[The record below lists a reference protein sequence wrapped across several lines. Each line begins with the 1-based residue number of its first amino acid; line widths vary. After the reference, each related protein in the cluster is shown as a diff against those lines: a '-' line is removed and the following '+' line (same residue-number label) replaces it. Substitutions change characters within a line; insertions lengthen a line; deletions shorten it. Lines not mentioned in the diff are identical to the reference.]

1 MCQFKKKSG
10 FYMPNASL
18 LSKRKVYAIVKMQVK
33 GMTRGTFYKLSGI
46 MSASSDLHL
55 SPTKQN
61 CIGID
66 IDGLKEAKIPW

>member
-1 MCQFKKKSG
+1 
-10 FYMPNASL
+10 
-18 LSKRKVYAIVKMQVK
+18 
-33 GMTRGTFYKLSGI
+33 

-55 SPTKQN
+55 SPPKQN